1 MSERI
6 VHVSVTGRVQGVGF
20 RYFVE
25 REAIRLGIFGWV
37 RNRRDGSVEAVFSGT
52 PAQVEAMLKA
62 ARKGPPASS
71 VEKLEIADA
80 SSADLALVLKGER
93 FSTLAT
99 A

>member
-1 MSERI
+1 MSDRAVRVI
-6 VHVSVTGRVQGVGF
+6 VSGRVQGVGF

-37 RNRRDGSVEAVFSGT
+37 RNRRDGTVEAVFLGT
-52 PAQVEAMLKA
+52 AAQVEAMLKA
-62 ARKGPPASS
+62 TKKGPPPSK
-71 VEKLEIADA
+71 VDEMKVADA
-80 SSADLALVLKGER
+80 SADDLELVLKGER

>member
-6 VHVSVTGRVQGVGF
+6 VRVVVSGRVQGVGF

-37 RNRRDGSVEAVFSGT
+37 RNRREGSVEAVFSGT
-52 PAQVEAMLKA
+52 PEQVDAMLA
-62 ARKGPPASS
+62 ACRKGPPVSK
-71 VEKLEIADA
+71 VDRLEIAEA
-80 SSADLALVLKGER
+80 SAADLSPVFKGER
-93 FSTLAT
+93 FSTLPT